1 MRLIF
6 SRAPL
11 TSIALGLSVLLSIPA
26 AAQPAFQK
34 IAPRVGVYGCM
45 NQDAMEMPGLQFG
58 LIDGSN
64 YSTFDGGRG
73 RYSYSAATGIL
84 TFTSGH
90 FAGLKRSRETER
102 TFRILDERG
111 VRTAMLCPWTAKNP
125 RKLHW

>member
-6 SRAPL
+6 SRARL
-11 TSIALGLSVLLSIPA
+11 TVIALGLTVSFSIPA
-26 AAQPAFQK
+26 AAQGAFQA
-34 IAPRVGVYGCM
+34 IPPRVGVYGCM

-58 LIDGSN
+58 LIDASN

-111 VRTAMLCPWTAKNP
+111 VRTAMLCPWTPKNP
-125 RKLHW
+125 LKLHW

>member
-1 MRLIF
+1 MRRTLT
-6 SRAPL
+6 RARLPGV
-11 TSIALGLSVLLSIPA
+11 ALFICAALPSAASTQRTFKAIP
-26 AAQPAFQK
+26 
-34 IAPRVGVYGCM
+34 PRVGVYGCM

-58 LIDGSN
+58 LLDASN

-111 VRTAMLCPWTAKNP
+111 AGTAMLCPWAPKDP